1 MFHIA
6 ILHKKYYNLILS
18 GKKTIESRFSFNKIA
33 PYNKVKVGET
43 IYLKE
48 SGKNITA
55 RAKVKDVKFFE
66 LNPEI
71 VEDIRVKYG
80 NNIGVADID
89 SWNKT
94 KQKKFGTLVW
104 LENVETINE
113 IKINRSCGTAW
124 FVLEN
129 DLMC

>member
-6 ILHKKYYNLILS
+6 ILRKKYFNLILS
-18 GKKTIESRFSFNKIA
+18 GKKTIESRFSYNKIA
-33 PYNKVKVGET
+33 PYKQVEVGET

-55 RAKVKDVKFFE
+55 KARVKDVKFFE
-66 LNPEI
+66 LNPAI

-80 NNIGVADID
+80 ADIGVTDVGA
-89 SWNKT
+89 WEET
-94 KQKKFGTLVW
+94 KQKRYGTLVW

-113 IKINRSCGTAW
+113 IKVNRSCGTAW

-129 DLMC
+129 DLNV

>member
-80 NNIGVADID
+80 NNIGVADVD

-104 LENVETINE
+104 LENIETINE
-113 IKINRSCGTAW
+113 IKMNRSCGTEW
-124 FVLEN
+124 FVFEN
-129 DLMC
+129 DLKC

>member
-80 NNIGVADID
+80 NNIGVADVD

-113 IKINRSCGTAW
+113 IKTNRSCGTAW

-129 DLMC
+129 DLKC